1 MVGALLDVVFQESI
15 VLIPQIG
22 KIVSIGPD
30 GEGRISPLED
40 SPSMVIRE
48 KQTSTYEALLLL
60 IGNTLYE
67 VKSKPDG
74 SVLLNETDSSAH
86 IQTDT
91 HMDMRFGF
99 EHISASIASPERV
112 HAHILRV
119 PDPSEPRTFCLLFD
133 SYNPKPTKARLLFL
147 SASAEATDNP
157 LRANLEVW
165 TRTGCPPIDVQGGV
179 IAVVH
184 KNSIWVGPKESGV
197 LIHLEGLLEEHESAE
212 AIALDEEGKTL
223 ACALLSRRGEGMRIL
238 RVDIQPWLKGYPP
251 RDPKRAVLAVAEL
264 NPRLP
269 SGVPEPDLKRD
280 VRPYRI
286 SPQLD
291 RLVAKA
297 SGIREGR
304 IFEYFMVANLEWKQ
318 IRRGGD

>member
-1 MVGALLDVVFQESI
+1 MAGALLDVVFQESI
-15 VLIPQIG
+15 VLIPRIG
-22 KIVSIGPD
+22 EIVSIDPD
-30 GEGRISPLED
+30 GKDRISPLRD

-48 KQTSTYEALLLL
+48 KQTSTYEAFLLR

-67 VKSKPDG
+67 VESEPDG
-74 SVLLNETDSSAH
+74 LVLLKKAGSSRVRAH
-86 IQTDT
+86 IQTGT
-91 HMDMRFGF
+91 RMDMRFGF
-99 EHISASIASPERV
+99 ERISASVASLGMV

-119 PDPSEPRTFCLLFD
+119 PDPSEPRTFCLLFN
-133 SYNPKPTKARLLFL
+133 SYSPKPTQARLLFL
-147 SASAEATDNP
+147 SAPVEATDNP
-157 LRANLEVW
+157 LRADLEVW
-165 TRTGCPPIDVQGGV
+165 TRTECPLIDVQGGV

-184 KNSIWVGPKESGV
+184 SNSIWVGPKESGV
-197 LIHLEGLLEEHESAE
+197 LIHLEGLLEGHESAE

-251 RDPKRAVLAVAEL
+251 QDPKRAVLAMAEL

-304 IFEYFMVANLEWKQ
+304 IFEYFMVANLVWK
-318 IRRGGD
+318 